1 MQFEISSAHEMHE
14 FGLRLAKYLKAGDY
28 LVLNGELGAG
38 KTTFT
43 QGLGIGL
50 NVVGNVTS
58 PTFVISRIHR
68 SNGTGPE
75 LIHVD
80 SYRLTSRDQ
89 LLDLDL
95 DEHPNSVIV
104 MEWGASYISALTE
117 TWLQIDISRTSEV
130 DISQM
135 NLTDPAAGVRIV
147 ELTAI
152 GNRWENQDLAGLK

>member
-1 MQFEISSAHEMHE
+1 
-14 FGLRLAKYLKAGDY
+14 
-28 LVLNGELGAG
+28 
-38 KTTFT
+38 
-43 QGLGIGL
+43 
-50 NVVGNVTS
+50 
-58 PTFVISRIHR
+58 
-68 SNGTGPE
+68 

-80 SYRLTSRDQ
+80 AYRLTSRDQ
-89 LLDLDL
+89 LLDLGL

>member
-1 MQFEISSAHEMHE
+1 MHE

-80 SYRLTSRDQ
+80 AYRLTSRDQ

>member
-1 MQFEISSAHEMHE
+1 MHE

-80 SYRLTSRDQ
+80 AYRLTSRDQ

-95 DEHPNSVIV
+95 DEYPNSVIV

>member
-1 MQFEISSAHEMHE
+1 MHE
-14 FGLRLAKYLKAGDY
+14 FGLHLAKYLKAGDY

-80 SYRLTSRDQ
+80 AYRLTSRDQ
-89 LLDLDL
+89 LLDLGL

>member
-14 FGLRLAKYLKAGDY
+14 FGLHLAKYLKAGDY

-80 SYRLTSRDQ
+80 AYRLTSRDQ
-89 LLDLDL
+89 LLDLGL

-117 TWLQIDISRTSEV
+117 TWLQIDISRTPEV

>member
-1 MQFEISSAHEMHE
+1 VQFEISSAHEMHE

-80 SYRLTSRDQ
+80 AYRLTSRDQ

-95 DEHPNSVIV
+95 DEQPNSVIV
-104 MEWGASYISALTE
+104 MEWGASYVSALTE

-152 GNRWENQDLAGLK
+152 GDRWENLDLAGLK

>member
-80 SYRLTSRDQ
+80 AYRLTSRDQ

-135 NLTDPAAGVRIV
+135 NLTDPAAGLRIV

>member
-14 FGLRLAKYLKAGDY
+14 FGLHLAKYLKAGDY

-80 SYRLTSRDQ
+80 AYRLTSRDQ

>member
-80 SYRLTSRDQ
+80 AYRLTSRDQ

>member
-1 MQFEISSAHEMHE
+1 MHE

-80 SYRLTSRDQ
+80 AYRLTSRDQ

-95 DEHPNSVIV
+95 DEHPNAVIV

-152 GNRWENQDLAGLK
+152 GNRWENQDLAGLR

>member
-1 MQFEISSAHEMHE
+1 MHE
-14 FGLRLAKYLKAGDY
+14 FGLHLAKYLKAGDY

-80 SYRLTSRDQ
+80 AYRLTSRDQ
-89 LLDLDL
+89 LLDLGL

-152 GNRWENQDLAGLK
+152 GDRWENLDLAGLK

>member
-1 MQFEISSAHEMHE
+1 MHE

-80 SYRLTSRDQ
+80 AYRLTSRDQ

-152 GNRWENQDLAGLK
+152 GNRWENQDLAGLR

>member
-1 MQFEISSAHEMHE
+1 MHE

-58 PTFVISRIHR
+58 PTFVLSRIHR

-80 SYRLTSRDQ
+80 AYRLTSRDQ

>member
-1 MQFEISSAHEMHE
+1 VQFEISSAHEMHE

-80 SYRLTSRDQ
+80 AYRLTSRDQ
-89 LLDLDL
+89 LLDLGL

-152 GNRWENQDLAGLK
+152 GDRWENLDLAGLK

>member
-1 MQFEISSAHEMHE
+1 VQFEISSAHEMHE

-50 NVVGNVTS
+50 NVVGTVTS
-58 PTFVISRIHR
+58 PTFVISRIHL

-80 SYRLTSRDQ
+80 AYRLTSRDQ

-95 DEHPNSVIV
+95 DEHPNAVIV

-152 GNRWENQDLAGLK
+152 GNRWENQDLAGLR

>member
-1 MQFEISSAHEMHE
+1 VQFEISSAHEMHE
-14 FGLRLAKYLKAGDY
+14 FGLHLAKYLKAGDY

-80 SYRLTSRDQ
+80 AYRLTSRDQ

-104 MEWGASYISALTE
+104 VEWGASYISALTE

>member
-1 MQFEISSAHEMHE
+1 MHE
-14 FGLRLAKYLKAGDY
+14 FGLHLAKYLKAGDY

-80 SYRLTSRDQ
+80 AYRLTSRDQ

>member
-80 SYRLTSRDQ
+80 AYRLTSRDQ
-89 LLDLDL
+89 LLDLGL

>member
-80 SYRLTSRDQ
+80 AYRLTSRDQ

-104 MEWGASYISALTE
+104 MEWGASYVSALTE

-152 GNRWENQDLAGLK
+152 GDRWENLDLAGLK

>member
-1 MQFEISSAHEMHE
+1 MHE
-14 FGLRLAKYLKAGDY
+14 FGLHLAKYLKAGDY

-80 SYRLTSRDQ
+80 AYRLTSRDQ

-117 TWLQIDISRTSEV
+117 TWLQIDISRTPEV

-152 GNRWENQDLAGLK
+152 GNRWENQDLAGLR

>member
-1 MQFEISSAHEMHE
+1 VQFEISSAHEMHE
-14 FGLRLAKYLKAGDY
+14 FGLHLAKYLKAGDY

-80 SYRLTSRDQ
+80 AYRLTSRDQ

>member
-80 SYRLTSRDQ
+80 AYRLTSRDQ

-117 TWLQIDISRTSEV
+117 TWLQIDISRTPEV

>member
-1 MQFEISSAHEMHE
+1 VQFEISSAHEMHE

-80 SYRLTSRDQ
+80 AYRLTSRDQ

-104 MEWGASYISALTE
+104 MEWGASYVSALTE

>member
-1 MQFEISSAHEMHE
+1 VQFEISSAHEMHE

-80 SYRLTSRDQ
+80 AYRLTSRDQ

-104 MEWGASYISALTE
+104 VEWGASYISALTE

>member
-1 MQFEISSAHEMHE
+1 MHE
-14 FGLRLAKYLKAGDY
+14 FGLHLAKYLKAGDY

-80 SYRLTSRDQ
+80 AYRLTSRDQ
-89 LLDLDL
+89 LLDLGL

-152 GNRWENQDLAGLK
+152 GNRWENQDLAGLR

>member
-1 MQFEISSAHEMHE
+1 VQFEISSAHEMHE

-50 NVVGNVTS
+50 NVVGTVTS
-58 PTFVISRIHR
+58 PTFVISRIHL

-80 SYRLTSRDQ
+80 AYRLTSRDQ

-95 DEHPNSVIV
+95 DEHPNAVIV

>member
-1 MQFEISSAHEMHE
+1 MHE

-80 SYRLTSRDQ
+80 AYRLTSRDQ

-104 MEWGASYISALTE
+104 IEWGASYISALTE

>member
-1 MQFEISSAHEMHE
+1 VQFEISSAHEMHE

-80 SYRLTSRDQ
+80 AYRLTSRDQ
-89 LLDLDL
+89 LLDLGL

>member
-1 MQFEISSAHEMHE
+1 MHE

-80 SYRLTSRDQ
+80 AYRLTSRDQ
-89 LLDLDL
+89 LLDLGL

-104 MEWGASYISALTE
+104 IEWGASYISALTE

>member
-1 MQFEISSAHEMHE
+1 MHE

-80 SYRLTSRDQ
+80 AYRLTSRDQ
-89 LLDLDL
+89 LLDLGL

>member
-1 MQFEISSAHEMHE
+1 MHE

-80 SYRLTSRDQ
+80 AYRLTSRDQ

-104 MEWGASYISALTE
+104 MEWGASYVSALTE

>member
-1 MQFEISSAHEMHE
+1 MHE

-80 SYRLTSRDQ
+80 AYRLTSRDQ

-117 TWLQIDISRTSEV
+117 TWLQIDISRTPEV

>member
-1 MQFEISSAHEMHE
+1 MHE

-80 SYRLTSRDQ
+80 AYRLTSRDQ

-104 MEWGASYISALTE
+104 VEWGASYISALTE

>member
-80 SYRLTSRDQ
+80 AYRLTSRDQ
-89 LLDLDL
+89 LLDLGL

-104 MEWGASYISALTE
+104 IEWGASYISALTE

>member
-80 SYRLTSRDQ
+80 AYRLTSRDQ

-152 GNRWENQDLAGLK
+152 GDRWENLDLAGLK

>member
-1 MQFEISSAHEMHE
+1 MHE

-58 PTFVISRIHR
+58 PTFVLSRIHR

-80 SYRLTSRDQ
+80 AYRLTSRDQ

-152 GNRWENQDLAGLK
+152 GNRWENQDLAGLR

>member
-80 SYRLTSRDQ
+80 AYRLTSRDQ
-89 LLDLDL
+89 LLDLGL

-152 GNRWENQDLAGLK
+152 GDRWENLDLAGLK

>member
-1 MQFEISSAHEMHE
+1 VQFEISSAHEMHE

-80 SYRLTSRDQ
+80 AYRLTSRDQ

>member
-14 FGLRLAKYLKAGDY
+14 FGLHLAKYLKAGDY

-80 SYRLTSRDQ
+80 AYRLTSRDQ
-89 LLDLDL
+89 LLDLGL

>member
-80 SYRLTSRDQ
+80 AYRLTSRDQ

-117 TWLQIDISRTSEV
+117 TWLQIDISRTAEV